1 MTTRATHADAFVPI
15 PPPQRADIWVR
26 RIVPFVEDA
35 IEDLVR
41 QYIEHPYA
49 HRVEH
54 SLHAE
59 FYRILMGHPDLAR
72 HYPLGTTGYRTGLVH
87 KEWPETVARPDKAG
101 RRGNFDL
108 VVLAPTQVAQVRSV
122 DQFTRGEIAAPI
134 VIELGLGYGETH
146 LTGDAFK
153 LTSSGVQHPYLVH
166 FSHVR
171 SRQHAATEAAILKVH
186 PPLQVAYVRHDPDTK
201 KVHVKRLAD
210 TTISSTNDES
220 VRS

>member
-1 MTTRATHADAFVPI
+1 M
-15 PPPQRADIWVR
+15 
-26 RIVPFVEDA
+26 PFVEDA
-35 IEDLVR
+35 IEELVR

-59 FYRILMGHPDLAR
+59 FYRILTGHPDLSR
-72 HYPLGTTGYRTGLVH
+72 HHPLGTTGYRTGLVH

-108 VVLAPTQVAQVRSV
+108 VVLAPTQLATVSSI

-146 LTGDAFK
+146 LTGDVVK
-153 LTSSGVQHPYLVH
+153 LTTSGVQHPYLVH

-171 SRQHAATEAAILKVH
+171 SRRHAATETAVMHVQA
-186 PPLQVAYVRHDPDTK
+186 PLQIAYVRHDPTTK
-201 KVHVKRLAD
+201 ESHVKHLAD
-210 TTISSTNDES
+210 TAIATTRDES
-220 VRS
+220 FRN